1 MSGLVSNYKILKEHN
16 LIIEC
21 HSGNLDLDSY
31 INFVIK
37 TTHDPLFSHNM
48 DYLIDL
54 RNVVVTAPTDD
65 IEKYNYFT
73 ETKFKSER
81 KSKVAILTDSP
92 NQMVF
97 STLFKILNT
106 EKLKE
111 IEVFSTVEMT
121 TRWLNNSNKK
131 EILDVLFV
139 LMNP

>member
-1 MSGLVSNYKILKEHN
+1 
-16 LIIEC
+16 
-21 HSGNLDLDSY
+21 
-31 INFVIK
+31 
-37 TTHDPLFSHNM
+37 M

-54 RNVVVTAPTDD
+54 RNVVVTAPKDD

-106 EKLKE
+106 QKLKE

-131 EILDVLFV
+131 EILNVLFV

>member
-1 MSGLVSNYKILKEHN
+1 MSDLRSRYKILKEHN

-48 DYLIDL
+48 NYLIDL

-73 ETKFKSER
+73 ETNFKSER
-81 KSKVAILTDSP
+81 KRKVAILTDSP
-92 NQMVF
+92 NQMIF

-106 EKLKE
+106 QKLKE

-121 TRWLNNSNKK
+121 TRWLNNNNKE
-131 EILDVLFV
+131 EIIDVLGV